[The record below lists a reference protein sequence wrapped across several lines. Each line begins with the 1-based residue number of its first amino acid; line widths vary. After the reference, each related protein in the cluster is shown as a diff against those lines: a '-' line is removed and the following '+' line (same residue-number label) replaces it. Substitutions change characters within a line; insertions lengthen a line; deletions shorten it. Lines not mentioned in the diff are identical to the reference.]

1 MELFTSKFRFYSRY
15 FLMKLETKSDTAT
28 ILIPKVMLHRDLVGT
43 LLAGFVVSR
52 RHRMLAELPRAN
64 AALSI
69 DLS

>member
-1 MELFTSKFRFYSRY
+1 
-15 FLMKLETKSDTAT
+15 MKLETKSDTAT
-28 ILIPKVMLHRDLVGT
+28 IMILKVMLHRDLVGT